1 MENRI
6 ASHAASFSLVNT
18 PVDDESGGDVRVGV
32 RIPRDVLVGDVG
44 RVRSLLERVAANKI
58 DHVCVG
64 DHVSFN
70 GGQGFDGIVQAAV
83 LAAAHP
89 ELPVQIAVYLLPLR
103 HPVLVARQLS
113 TLAALAPGRI
123 TFGVGVGGEDRH
135 EVEITGVDP
144 KTRGTRMD
152 ECLRTLRQLL
162 AGESVTLHGRFF
174 DFEDARVLPRPEP
187 PITILVGGRSEAA
200 FLRAATL
207 GDGWLGIWMSPDRFT
222 AAVSQIDHLARD
234 AHRSW
239 QPQHT
244 LHTWC
249 GLAADRPAARRVLA
263 ASMESLYQMP
273 FERFERYSPFGEPA
287 EVARELSAYLPT
299 TRRINVIVEAPDVGY
314 GIDAVGEVRRLLV
327 DYATT
332 IL

>member
-1 MENRI
+1 MSVANDS
-6 ASHAASFSLVNT
+6 A
-18 PVDDESGGDVRVGV
+18 GDVKVGV

-44 RVRSLLERVAANKI
+44 RVRSLLERVADNDI

-89 ELPVQIAVYLLPLR
+89 ELPVHIAVYLLPLR

-123 TFGVGVGGEDRH
+123 TFGVGIGGEDRH

-144 KTRGTRMD
+144 KTRGARMD
-152 ECLRTLRQLL
+152 ECLFSLRQLL
-162 AGESVTLHGRFF
+162 AGEPVTMHGRFF
-174 DFEDARVLPRPEP
+174 DFDDARVLPPPDP
-187 PITILVGGRSEAA
+187 PIPILIGGRSEAA
-200 FLRAATL
+200 FKRAATL
-207 GDGWLGIWMSPDRFT
+207 GDGWLGIWMSPDRFA
-222 AAVSQIDHLARD
+222 AAVSVIAEHARD
-234 AHRSW
+234 DHRSW
-239 QPQHT
+239 RPQHT

-249 GLAADRPAARRVLA
+249 GLAAERPAAREVLA
-263 ASMESLYQMP
+263 ASMESLYRMP

-314 GIDAVGEVRRLLV
+314 GIDAVGEVRRLLIE
-327 DYATT
+327 YADNGR
-332 IL
+332 

>member
-1 MENRI
+1 VSLPVADNS
-6 ASHAASFSLVNT
+6 AS
-18 PVDDESGGDVRVGV
+18 DVQVGV
-32 RIPRDVLVGDVG
+32 RIPRDALVGDVG
-44 RVRSLLERVAANKI
+44 PVRSLLERVAENDI

-89 ELPVQIAVYLLPLR
+89 ELPVHIAVYLLPLR

-113 TLAALAPGRI
+113 TLAAVAPGRL
-123 TFGVGVGGEDRH
+123 TFGVGIGGEDRH

-144 KTRGTRMD
+144 KTRGARMD
-152 ECLRTLRQLL
+152 ESLCSLRQLL
-162 AGESVTLHGRFF
+162 AGESVTVHGRFF
-174 DFEDARVLPRPEP
+174 DFDDARVLPSPDP
-187 PITILVGGRSEAA
+187 PIPILIGGRSEAA
-200 FLRAATL
+200 FKRAARF
-207 GDGWLGIWMSPDRFT
+207 GDGWLGIWMSPDRFA
-222 AAVSQIDHLARD
+222 AAVSSIEEHAR
-234 AHRSW
+234 AEGRSW

-249 GLAADRPAARRVLA
+249 GLAADRPVARQVLA
-263 ASMESLYQMP
+263 ASMESLYRMP

-299 TRRINVIVEAPDVGY
+299 TRRINVIVEAPDVDY
-314 GIDAVGEVRRLLV
+314 GIDAVGEVRRLLIE
-327 DYATT
+327 YASNGR
-332 IL
+332 

>member
-1 MENRI
+1 M
-6 ASHAASFSLVNT
+6 
-18 PVDDESGGDVRVGV
+18 
-32 RIPRDVLVGDVG
+32 RIPRDVLVDDVG
-44 RVRSLLERVAANKI
+44 RIRSLLERVAENNI

-89 ELPVQIAVYLLPLR
+89 DLPVHIAVYLLPLR

-113 TLAALAPGRI
+113 TLAAVAPGRI

-144 KTRGTRMD
+144 KTRGARMD
-152 ECLRTLRQLL
+152 ESLRALRQLL
-162 AGESVTLHGRFF
+162 AGETVSMHGRFF
-174 DFEDARVLPRPEP
+174 DFEDARVLPP
-187 PITILVGGRSEAA
+187 PDPAIPILVGGRSDAA
-200 FLRAATL
+200 FMRAATL
-207 GDGWLGIWMSPDRFT
+207 GDGWLGIWMSPDRFA
-222 AAVSQIDHLARD
+222 AAVSRIDDYARD

-249 GLAADRPAARRVLA
+249 GLAPERRVARRVLA
-263 ASMESLYQMP
+263 ASMESLYRTP

-287 EVARELSAYLPT
+287 EVARELAEYLPT

-327 DYATT
+327 DDASRMSQNA
-332 IL
+332 